1 MGKQASYGVKMLG
14 VGEAFRASPDAPEYK
29 TAITVG
35 EFAEKSGVS
44 LDDIHKLIELEENDD
59 RKGFGKYKKLEKV
72 LFKVIDYR
80 TAMLKRGFFCIEVEN
95 FLHPPKAARQSRH
108 EPQDLEPS
116 H

>member
-1 MGKQASYGVKMLG
+1 MGKQASYGVKMLE
-14 VGEAFRASPDAPEYK
+14 VGEAFRALPDAPEYK

-44 LDDIHKLIELEENDD
+44 LNDIRELIKLEENDD

-80 TAMLKRGFFCIEVEN
+80 TAILKRGFFCIEVEN
-95 FLHPPKAARQSRH
+95 FLHPPKAVRQVKH
-108 EPQDLEPS
+108 ESQDLEPS
-116 H
+116 N